1 MSRNGKNYVS
11 GWIRKEKR
19 QKIYTRDNHTCL
31 YCGDSIY
38 DTAGLVLTLDHV
50 VAKELGG
57 TNAHTNLVTACRS
70 CNCSKQDKP
79 LRGAKG
85 FLMFL
90 QDRGIDTT
98 KIEKNVKNALRR
110 KLK

>member
-50 VAKELGG
+50 VAKKL
-57 TNAHTNLVTACRS
+57 
-70 CNCSKQDKP
+70 
-79 LRGAKG
+79 
-85 FLMFL
+85 FL